1 MTRPDPIRPDPI
13 RQTILDLRP
22 SGISQVTALGL
33 GNPDVLPLWFGETD
47 LVTPPFIRDA
57 AVKALEDGK
66 TFYTNARGI
75 LPLREAIRD
84 FHKRTAGADIPVE
97 RITIPGAAMLAVTT
111 ALQMVC
117 ETGDNVVIV
126 SPIWPN
132 IFQAT
137 RVVGAEA
144 RLGA

>member
-1 MTRPDPIRPDPI
+1 MRKDPIRDPI
-13 RQTILDLRP
+13 RSVIRQLEP
-22 SGISQVTALGL
+22 SGITKVTALGL

-47 LVTPPFIRDA
+47 LATPPFIRKA
-57 AVKALEDGK
+57 AIDALEDGK

-84 FHKRTAGADIPVE
+84 FHKRTCGADIDVA
-97 RITIPGAAMLAVTT
+97 RITIPGAAMLAVVT

-117 ETGDNVVIV
+117 ETGDNIVIV

-132 IFQAT
+132 IFQA
-137 RVVGAEA
+137 
-144 RLGA
+144 